1 MIDFSS
7 IEKYRENNRIE
18 AKLALGGLPKSI
30 WETYSAFA
38 NTLGGIILLGVEE
51 YRDHSLHPVDLPNPE
66 SLVEEFWNL
75 VNDPKKVSV
84 NILTRNN
91 IAIELAEGKR
101 IIVITVP
108 RAMRYDKPVYIDGNS
123 MTGSYRRSGEGD
135 YRCSADDVASMLRD
149 SKIHTQDMRVIEQA
163 ELDVLDYSSI
173 ASYRRKMKYIRPGHT
188 WEELDDINFLYKL
201 GAVGRGINGKFK
213 PTAAGLLMFGSVNE
227 IKKEFPNYLL
237 EYCVEADDRSI
248 CSISSDAGQWSG
260 NVYDFYFMVCR
271 HLEKDLLPICQ
282 NSDYNTD
289 TLIGAMREALINS
302 IVNADYYE
310 EGGIIIVKKADELSI
325 SNPGSFRIDISD
337 AKSGGVSDPRNAG
350 LMKMFALINI
360 SSRSGSGIPS
370 IFKLWSE
377 LKLKEPVIAES
388 FAPERITL
396 SLFIKKDGELDIKA
410 SGKKTVSKINSAN
423 VAVNL
428 AGKQLIIDYLTDNVT
443 AKEVELAYFLGID
456 NKAIRTYLDE
466 LIKNNIVVTEGNGK
480 NRIYKLKA

>member
-1 MIDFSS
+1 MIDLSS

-91 IAIELAEGKR
+91 IAIELAEGRR

-108 RAMRYDKPVYIDGNS
+108 RAMRYDKPVYIDGNA
-123 MTGSYRRSGEGD
+123 MTGSYRRNGEGD
-135 YRCSADDVASMLRD
+135 YRCSAEDIESMLRD
-149 SKIHTQDMRVIEQA
+149 SEIQTQDMKILEQTG
-163 ELDVLDYSSI
+163 LDALHYASVS
-173 ASYRRKMKYIRPGHT
+173 SYRRKMEYARPKHA

-201 GAVGRGINGKFK
+201 GAVGRGVDGKFK

-227 IKKEFPNYLL
+227 IKKEFPSYLL
-237 EYCVEADDRSI
+237 EYRVEADGRGNS
-248 CSISSDAGQWSG
+248 SISSDAGQWSG
-260 NVYDFYFMVCR
+260 NVYDFYFMMSKL
-271 HLEKDLLPICQ
+271 LEKDLLPICEK
-282 NSDYNTD
+282 SGYDAD
-289 TLIGAMREALINS
+289 TLIGAVREALINS
-302 IVNADYYE
+302 IVNADYYAQ
-310 EGGIIIVKKADELSI
+310 GGIVIIKKAGELSI

-337 AKSGGVSDPRNAG
+337 AKSGGVSDPRNSG

-360 SSRSGSGIPS
+360 GRRSGSGIPS
-370 IFKLWSE
+370 IFRLWRE
-377 LKLKEPVIAES
+377 LSLKEPIITES

-396 SLFIKKDGELDIKA
+396 SLYIKRGGELEIETSVKNPL
-410 SGKKTVSKINSAN
+410 SKIKSAN
-423 VAVNL
+423 TALSL
-428 AGKQLIIDYLTDNVT
+428 AGKQLIIDYLTDNAS
-443 AKEVELAYFLGID
+443 AKEVELAYFLGLD
-456 NKAIRTYLDE
+456 SGVVKAYLGE
-466 LIKNNIVVTEGNGK
+466 LIDDNIVVTEGSGK
-480 NRIYKLKA
+480 NKIYKLKA

>member
-135 YRCSADDVASMLRD
+135 YRCSADDVESMLRD

-227 IKKEFPNYLL
+227 IKKR
-237 EYCVEADDRSI
+237 V
-248 CSISSDAGQWSG
+248 
-260 NVYDFYFMVCR
+260 
-271 HLEKDLLPICQ
+271 
-282 NSDYNTD
+282 
-289 TLIGAMREALINS
+289 
-302 IVNADYYE
+302 
-310 EGGIIIVKKADELSI
+310 
-325 SNPGSFRIDISD
+325 
-337 AKSGGVSDPRNAG
+337 
-350 LMKMFALINI
+350 
-360 SSRSGSGIPS
+360 
-370 IFKLWSE
+370 SE
-377 LKLKEPVIAES
+377 LPA
-388 FAPERITL
+388 RIL
-396 SLFIKKDGELDIKA
+396 C
-410 SGKKTVSKINSAN
+410 
-423 VAVNL
+423 
-428 AGKQLIIDYLTDNVT
+428 
-443 AKEVELAYFLGID
+443 
-456 NKAIRTYLDE
+456 
-466 LIKNNIVVTEGNGK
+466 
-480 NRIYKLKA
+480 